1 VLYEVREYV
10 VTPGRLESLIT
21 RFKEHALPLF
31 VKHQMDLVQIG
42 VTSVGDH
49 SFNEVV
55 YTLRFT
61 DVADM
66 ERKWGAF
73 VHDPEWIAAFRA
85 SEADGPLVQ
94 SMRRRLV
101 DASSFGEW
109 CTKK

>member
-1 VLYEVREYV
+1 MLYEVREYV
-10 VTPGRLESLIT
+10 ATPGRLESLIT
-21 RFKEHALPLF
+21 RFNEHAFRLF
-31 VKHQMDLVQIG
+31 DKHQMDLVQIG

-66 ERKWGAF
+66 EHKWGEF
-73 VHDPEWIAAFRA
+73 LRDPEWIAAFRA
-85 SEADGPLVQ
+85 SEAEGPLVQ

-109 CTKK
+109 GKK

>member
-1 VLYEVREYV
+1 MLYEVREYV
-10 VTPGRLESLIT
+10 ATPGRLESLIT
-21 RFKEHALPLF
+21 RFNEHTFRLF
-31 VKHQMDLVQIG
+31 DKHQMDLVQIG

-66 ERKWGAF
+66 DRKWGEF
-73 VHDPEWIAAFRA
+73 LRDPEWIAAFRA
-85 SEADGPLVQ
+85 SEAEGPLVQ

-101 DASSFGEW
+101 DASAFGERD
-109 CTKK
+109 KK

>member
-1 VLYEVREYV
+1 MLYEVREYV

-55 YTLRFT
+55 YMLRFT

-66 ERKWGAF
+66 ERKWGRSSMIRSGSPRFA
-73 VHDPEWIAAFRA
+73 RA
-85 SEADGPLVQ
+85 
-94 SMRRRLV
+94 RRT
-101 DASSFGEW
+101 AHW
-109 CTKK
+109 CSR